1 MTALQPRNHTFKL
14 GAVLTHTSVSVAIF
28 DDDIFAQA
36 MHDDFLMLGGEFGPR
51 LFGVNPLVFS
61 HGFEHSHEIHGVGAT
76 PRGERTFSHTQIW
89 VRHHQVGV
97 NFVGSAETETFFA
110 RTVRRVEGEVT
121 RGQLFVR
128 RSAFRAHQLLTKV
141 QHFADGIG
149 FAHDFNRGDAIG
161 QAQSRF
167 HAVGKTPVNTVLSH
181 QAIHNHINGVLFIAR
196 QFLAC
201 FLKL

>member
-1 MTALQPRNHTFKL
+1 
-14 GAVLTHTSVSVAIF
+14 
-28 DDDIFAQA
+28 

-61 HGFEHSHEIHGVGAT
+61 HGFEHSHEVHGVCAA

-141 QHFADGIG
+141 QHFAYGIG
-149 FAHDFNRGDAIG
+149 LAHDFHGGNTIG
-161 QAQSRF
+161 EAQSRF
-167 HAVGKTPVNTVLSH
+167 HAVGQTPVNAVFAH
-181 QAIHNHINGVLFIAR
+181 QAVHNHIDGVLFIAR